1 MNWISKLFETIWYFS
16 VKCNSVSQTGSLFE
30 LTESEQLNETV
41 SKIKSQFRT
50 QFSNNTIQC
59 FKQIY
64 QYLISLYWIDHSKSR
79 SSSVNHTELVR
90 IKKPSKLIN
99 CYSEPVSVNQ
109 SLSKR
114 KLLEQ
119 ETNIKLIKFKIDRF
133 QTVKT
138 VIIKITE

>member
-1 MNWISKLFETIWYFS
+1 MLETVLAEIQEGGWIGFQNFFETIWYSS

-30 LTESEQLNETV
+30 LTESEQLHETV

-90 IKKPSKLIN
+90 IKKPSKLVN

-119 ETNIKLIKFKIDRF
+119 ENKY
-133 QTVKT
+133 
-138 VIIKITE
+138 

>member
-1 MNWISKLFETIWYFS
+1 MVIP
-16 VKCNSVSQTGSLFE
+16 
-30 LTESEQLNETV
+30 V

-64 QYLISLYWIDHSKSR
+64 QYLISLYGIDDSKSR
-79 SSSVNHTELVR
+79 SSSVNHTELVK
-90 IKKPSKLIN
+90 IKKPSKLVN

-119 ETNIKLIKFKIDRF
+119 ETNKY
-133 QTVKT
+133 
-138 VIIKITE
+138 